1 MRREDRAIAG
11 LFLSSGIYH
20 PTALAAISR
29 SVEAQGA
36 AMGWHGMGG
45 SLGIALGPAFV
56 AASLASGWPWRDAVA
71 VLVLPP
77 LVGLALLATRFPRVG
92 TRPPTAVA
100 TRSRTLASVP
110 VARVLLVYFFSGV
123 ASPGPLCILPP

>member
-1 MRREDRAIAG
+1 PPTRLLMLSAGGIAVSLASLAFSTNLPWLALSLAG
-11 LFLSSGIYH
+11 LGLSSGIYH

-56 AASLASGWPWRDAVA
+56 AACSRSPSASGPWGKSSRAPWPTGD
-71 VLVLPP
+71 
-77 LVGLALLATRFPRVG
+77 
-92 TRPPTAVA
+92 
-100 TRSRTLASVP
+100 
-110 VARVLLVYFFSGV
+110 
-123 ASPGPLCILPP
+123 GPIGS